1 MTRTRTFFPCCIN
14 EWNKLKVGVWNAES
28 INIFKK
34 SIVSEKKEKWLFFIY
49 DPLGVKF
56 LTRLRLRHLNEH
68 KFRRGFSDAVN
79 LLVYAKLKFK
89 LLNISSC
96 VVNFKVLKDENI
108 LKILRKLNQ
117 IL

>member
-1 MTRTRTFFPCCIN
+1 M
-14 EWNKLKVGVWNAES
+14 
-28 INIFKK
+28 
-34 SIVSEKKEKWLFFIY
+34 SEKKEKSLFFIY

-56 LTRLRLRHLNEH
+56 LTHLRLRHLNEH
-68 KFRRGFSDAVN
+68 KFRHGFSDAIN
-79 LLVYAKLKFK
+79 LIVYVKLKFK